1 MGLLDTFRSFNDA
14 CPFEQVGETINPQQ
28 PAEWDKPADDP
39 QVWLDRY
46 AQFKSRPQFNPNVNG
61 YISPYA
67 SAHWG
72 SSSDIMQT
80 LSDGFQYG
88 PLQEKV
94 DPNKIF
100 NSDIAALR
108 TLAADQIKV
117 VKVFERKM
125 LESLNDRGKF
135 GVNEDDIAAMQAL
148 TSARAA
154 ITAINKEQV
163 AIKKNIAELKI
174 KQQQVSGTST
184 AGNNPNQV
192 SGSMTSNYDV
202 GRSIMDQI
210 FDMPIPAAATAEPTV
225 QNYPTMDLEEASN
238 VLENLVNVSDVP
250 SSIHYESDNPTT
262 YVIVGDSDSDVE
274 FATYSSSGELLSDYP
289 NPTSKIQSI
298 DRESGKAVD
307 ELLIQYPI
315 KLREN
320 L

>member
-1 MGLLDTFRSFNDA
+1 MGILDSFRELDSK
-14 CPFEQVGETINPQQ
+14 CSFEQAEETINPPQTE
-28 PAEWDKPADDP
+28 AWGVVTEDP
-39 QVWLDRY
+39 QVWMEQYTKMISKPR
-46 AQFKSRPQFNPNVNG
+46 FNPNLDG

-72 SSSDIMQT
+72 SPSEFMQT
-80 LSDGFQYG
+80 LSDGFQLG

-108 TLAADQIKV
+108 TLAADQAKI
-117 VKVFERKM
+117 VKLFERKM
-125 LESLNDRGKF
+125 LEGLNDRGKF

-174 KQQQVSGTST
+174 KQQQNG
-184 AGNNPNQV
+184 AGNGG
-192 SGSMTSNYDV
+192 SGAAQSPSHSISNYEV

-210 FDMPIPAAATAEPTV
+210 FDVPMSAPAPAEAET
-225 QNYPTMDLEEASN
+225 QNYPTMDLDQASS
-238 VLENLVNVSDVP
+238 VLENLVNVADVP
-250 SSIHYESDNPTT
+250 GSVHYESDNPTT

-274 FATYSSSGELLSDYP
+274 FATYSASGELLPDYP
-289 NPTSKIQSI
+289 NPTTKIQSI

-315 KLREN
+315 KTRDN